1 MKNKRINILKNKE
14 QGSITLFTIISI
26 IFFLI
31 ISIGVYINISNKSTI
46 QVSEVSK
53 IKSEYQI
60 SKEQMDEEY
69 EQVVNNISD
78 KVIINMIKKSDNSEY
93 VSGMWTNDTVKVT
106 IEFPDYVPDNEKII
120 YINGKETK
128 YEEELIIDETTTIK
142 VNFNGKEQ
150 NAQINI
156 DKVLPKVT
164 IAADKT
170 SPTNASSIKYTF
182 TFSEEVTDFTA
193 DDIQVTNGT
202 KGEFAGSGKTYTL
215 VVTNNGST
223 TQTVKVNANVC
234 TDTLGKGNIA
244 SNTLSITIDRT
255 APTVNITANKS
266 SPTNASSITYTF
278 TFSENVTGFVA
289 SDITVTNGSKGTFS
303 GSGKTYTLVVTN
315 SGSTTQT
322 VKVNAGVCTDSVG
335 NGNTASNTLN
345 ITIDRT
351 APTVKITANKSSP
364 TNASSITYTFTFS
377 ENVTGFVASDI
388 TVTNGSKGT
397 FSGSG
402 KTYTLVVTNSGSTT
416 QTVKVNAG
424 VCTDSV
430 GNGNTASNTL
440 SISIDRTAPTITIS
454 TQLTNPSEVVSTYM
468 SNNYTNTV
476 TDTSGVLKYGVFKA
490 QKFAIL
496 ITTKDSNKIS
506 SIEYKVSTNNV
517 TANATNYN
525 NLGNVKTSGSA
536 SNKASGTQTTT
547 FANKTLSTAGLHYIY
562 VKAVDS
568 LGNTSYAKT
577 GLYVYT
583 DMQKFVVLCYNNILG
598 RAPEYN
604 GFQNWVDMT
613 QKVIDGGDPILDYAQ
628 TNDRKIKAIV
638 STLAGFYYSDE
649 YTLSWWNSKSED
661 DIIRT
666 FFWGALR
673 RTPASSEIT
682 FWRGRTRDELFWGI
696 VASTEAIQKYGN
708 YSLNNN

>member
-60 SKEQMDEEY
+60 SKEQMDEKY
-69 EQVVNNISD
+69 EEVIENVSD
-78 KVIINMIKKSDNSEY
+78 KVIITMKKESDNSEY
-93 VSGMWTNDTVKVT
+93 ISGMWTNDTVKVT

-150 NAQINI
+150 NVQINI

-255 APTVNITANKS
+255 APTVN
-266 SPTNASSITYTF
+266 
-278 TFSENVTGFVA
+278 
-289 SDITVTNGSKGTFS
+289 
-303 GSGKTYTLVVTN
+303 
-315 SGSTTQT
+315 
-322 VKVNAGVCTDSVG
+322 
-335 NGNTASNTLN
+335 
-345 ITIDRT
+345 
-351 APTVKITANKSSP
+351 ITANKSSP